1 METFVNASHSF
12 VNKLLITMVFKVT
25 IDAFL
30 TAINKRLCF
39 EKGINN
45 TILLEQ
51 CERPSFSLRIYL
63 KTEQCERAAFSSTKT
78 VRNENGAM

>member
-1 METFVNASHSF
+1 MA
-12 VNKLLITMVFKVT
+12 FKVA
-25 IDAFL
+25 IGALL

-45 TILLEQ
+45 TVLLEQ
-51 CERPSFSLRIYL
+51 CERLSFSLRIYL

-78 VRNENGAM
+78 DRNENGAV